1 MIASTS
7 ILVAMARQQV
17 IGSGSIFFLILAAVL
32 VGARPLRELIRVKE
46 VEWDF
51 TLRYRL
57 LQKNTGRS
65 VTVMTGLLMV
75 FFGGI
80 ALALT
85 RGSLL
90 AMFIGA
96 SVAVFIPNWYVNRKS
111 IKRRE
116 ELESQL
122 VQGVQMLASSVR
134 AGLNLVQAM
143 RTVSIDAPAPLRE
156 EFSHMVSE
164 YEYGMPLPQ
173 AMDNAAE
180 RIGSSDFRL
189 LFTALQT
196 HRERGGDLGETLDR
210 IAASIR
216 EIQRLEARIDSLTA
230 QGRAMARWLSAMPAV
245 VMGILYLI
253 DAEGTARLFSDAMGN
268 VILLFVVILNV
279 IGYIWIR
286 KIMTID
292 I

>member
-1 MIASTS
+1 
-7 ILVAMARQQV
+7 MARQQV

>member
-1 MIASTS
+1 MDTIFAQQQQPGSDVLGSAMI
-7 ILVAMARQQV
+7 
-17 IGSGSIFFLILAAVL
+17 FLLIVTATFT
-32 VGARPLRELIRVKE
+32 GYRPLRDLIRVKE
-46 VEWDF
+46 AQWDHI
-51 TLRYRL
+51 LRYRL
-57 LQKNTGRS
+57 LQKTTGRS
-65 VTVMTGLLMV
+65 VTILTGILMV
-75 FFGGI
+75 FLSLMGYG
-80 ALALT
+80 LT
-85 RGSLL
+85 RGSLISMFL
-90 AMFIGA
+90 AS
-96 SVAVFIPNWYVNRKS
+96 SVAVFLPNWYINYKS
-111 IKRRE
+111 AKRRTD
-116 ELESQL
+116 LEAQL
-122 VQGVQMLASSVR
+122 VQGIQMLASSVR

-143 RTVSIDAPAPLRE
+143 RTISIDAPSPLRE

-216 EIQRLEARIDSLTA
+216 EIQRLESRIDSLTA
-230 QGRAMARWLSAMPAV
+230 QGRAMAKWLSAMPAV
-245 VMGILYLI
+245 VMGILYMI
-253 DAEGTARLFSDAMGN
+253 DAAGTTRLFTEALGN
-268 VILLFVVILNV
+268 MILLVVVILNV
-279 IGYIWIR
+279 VGYIWIR